1 MHEMAIAKEIQ
12 DIVLEKLKEHGK
24 RKVTRVGL
32 IFGELTS
39 VVPEAL
45 ETAFSIASEG
55 TAMQGA
61 KIKCTIKKLKA
72 RCRKC
77 GKVFRVKDFDYICP
91 KCGTSRVEIIQGREM
106 LVKSISME

>member
-1 MHEMAIAKEIQ
+1 MHELAIAEEIKQ
-12 DIVLEKLKEHGK
+12 IVLEKMKENK
-24 RKVTRVGL
+24 RKKVTRVGL

-72 RCRKC
+72 KC
-77 GKVFRVKDFDYICP
+77 KKCNKIFRVKDFNYFCP
-91 KCGTSRVEIIQGREM
+91 ACKTSQVEITQGREM
-106 LVKSISME
+106 IVKSITME